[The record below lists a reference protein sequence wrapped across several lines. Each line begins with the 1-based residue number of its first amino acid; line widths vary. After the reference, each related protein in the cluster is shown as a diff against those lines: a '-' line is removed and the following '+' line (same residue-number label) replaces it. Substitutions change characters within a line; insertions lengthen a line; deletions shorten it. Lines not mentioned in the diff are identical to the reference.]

1 MGLDMYLYR
10 KTYVGN
16 QYRKP
21 EGKVQIIVPDNEVG
35 VFSIDKKFFN
45 PDKVVY
51 IVEEAA
57 YWRKAN
63 SIHNFFVEE
72 VQDGVDNCKEHY
84 VEMEVLR
91 KLVRFCKEDIEI
103 IESQPY
109 TVETYTDFF
118 YSEEKE
124 YKKYDIDTE
133 LLNLQPTQ
141 GFFFG
146 SYDIDEFYVN
156 DLKETIEMITPLLED
171 RTNDYFYRSSW

>member
-16 QYRKP
+16 QYREP
-21 EGKVQIIVPDNEVG
+21 ENKVQVIIPENEAG
-35 VFSIDKKFFN
+35 AFSIDKRFFN
-45 PDKVVY
+45 QDKIAY

-109 TVETYTDFF
+109 TTETYTDFF
-118 YSEEKE
+118 SEEEKE
-124 YKKYDIDTE
+124 YKKYDIDKE

>member
-21 EGKVQIIVPDNEVG
+21 ENKVQVIIPENNEG
-35 VFSIDKKFFN
+35 WFFIDKKFFN
-45 PDKVVY
+45 QDKIAY
-51 IVEEAA
+51 IVEEVA

-72 VQDGVDNCKEHY
+72 VQDGIDDCKEYY
-84 VEMEVLR
+84 VEKEVLQ
-91 KLVRFCKEDIEI
+91 KLINFCKEDIKM
-103 IESQPY
+103 IESKPC
-109 TVETYTDFF
+109 TTEIYTDIF
-118 YSEEKE
+118 SEEEKE
-124 YKKYDIDTE
+124 YKNYDVDKE

-146 SYDIDEFYVN
+146 SYDINEFYVN
-156 DLKETIEMITPLLED
+156 DLKETIEMISPLLED
-171 RTNDYFYRSSW
+171 KRNDYFYRSSW